1 MIFQIFMIF
10 SFALP
15 SLAHD
20 RYHEHRGVEVEDAI
34 KRYSREAN
42 VDIGQIKKK
51 LFKRISAGAH
61 SLETVSES
69 TNFK

>member
-1 MIFQIFMIF
+1 MIFQISMIF
-10 SFALP
+10 CFALP

-20 RYHEHRGVEVEDAI
+20 IYHEHRGAKVEDAI

-42 VDIGQIKKK
+42 VDIGQIKNK
-51 LFKRISAGAH
+51 LFKRVSAGKH

-69 TNFK
+69 TKFK